1 MSAKFEAPLFRGAT
15 KPVMFFGIPVNALL
29 LVSAPS
35 FLAFFMLY
43 DVLGYFSAL
52 LLVPIIA
59 GVPVMR
65 QITKRDDQHLNML
78 MLEFKERFGWLR
90 CNRLHD
96 LTIVPPHNL
105 RKHELLGE

>member
-1 MSAKFEAPLFRGAT
+1 
-15 KPVMFFGIPVNALL
+15 
-29 LVSAPS
+29 
-35 FLAFFMLY
+35 
-43 DVLGYFSAL
+43 
-52 LLVPIIA
+52 
-59 GVPVMR
+59 MR

-90 CNRLHD
+90 RNRLHD